1 MHTRKI
7 GEKYRE
13 VPWGGWDPRTKT
25 KPWFPPHLADI
36 DGTAESDLDLG
47 GGAWGIQK
55 KSKKL
60 EKQCMESW

>member
-13 VPWGGWDPRTKT
+13 VPWGVWDPRTKT
-25 KPWFPPHLADI
+25 KTWFPPHLADI

-47 GGAWGIQK
+47 GGPGELK
-55 KSKKL
+55 KIKKM
-60 EKQCMESW
+60 EKHCMESW